1 MRVLLVF
8 HGWLPRDD
16 RPVSGGALRAHYHR
30 EALLRAGHEVL
41 LVTRAQDRLPGGPP
55 TFDGPAALRRYA
67 EAVRP
72 DRILCVQAEEAPALQ
87 GVAPL
92 CVDLYAPRL
101 LEAAWEPSQSEEA
114 ARTLRAVA
122 AADFHLFSNPRQRWF
137 YLGLM
142 ALAGVDL
149 RADSGAVVP
158 LVAPSGPR
166 RRRPKEPLFV
176 MGGVSWPWQDPAAAL
191 AATAA
196 HLERRGRGQVVV
208 FGGRPAVGETAV
220 VDLPGLVPPGPRLR
234 YAPAMPYAELLKI
247 YARATAALDVMAPN
261 AEREVALAFR
271 HMDYLGCGLPVIT
284 GRAHALAPAVEA
296 AGAGW
301 LVADDL
307 SDLTRALDA
316 SLDDAEDVAAR
327 SRAARGLA
335 RSAFSLDGERPLLEW
350 VTDGRER
357 QRRPAPLPEAAE
369 LAAALAS
376 ERARREAAAAALAR
390 SVDEV
395 REKRDELLGKDR
407 QINQLVGSVARLS
420 GAVDEIAGARSE
432 AVDALRA
439 ELADLRD
446 HLGKKST
453 ELAELSGEL
462 RRVHDQSGR
471 HKSDADRLQH
481 ELEAARAELARL
493 RERRLPWL
501 NR

>member
-30 EALLRAGHEVL
+30 EALLAAGHEVL

-55 TFDGPAALRRYA
+55 TFDSPSALRRYA

-92 CVDLYAPRL
+92 CVDLFAPRL
-101 LEAAWEPSQSEEA
+101 LEAAWEATQSEEA
-114 ARTLRAVA
+114 VRTLRAVA

-149 RADSGAVVP
+149 RSDSGAVVP
-158 LVAPSGPR
+158 LVAPAGPR
-166 RRRPKEPLFV
+166 RRRPAEPLLV

-191 AATAA
+191 ATTAE
-196 HLERRGRGQVVV
+196 HLERRGRGRVVV
-208 FGGRPAVGETAV
+208 YGGRPAVGETAV
-220 VDLPGLVPPGPRLR
+220 VDLPAQVPAGPRLS
-234 YAPAMPYAELLKI
+234 YAPSMPYAELLKT

-271 HMDYLGCGLPVIT
+271 HMDYLGCGLPIIT
-284 GRAHALAPAVEA
+284 GRAHALAPALQA

-307 SDLTRALDA
+307 SDLPAALDA
-316 SLDDAEDVAAR
+316 VLDDPDAVTAR
-327 SRAARGLA
+327 GRAARGLA
-335 RSAFSLDGERPLLEW
+335 RSAFSLAGERPLLDW
-350 VTDGRER
+350 IER
-357 QRRPAPLPEAAE
+357 GGERRRHPAPLPQ
-369 LAAALAS
+369 AAALAAGLA
-376 ERARREAAAAALAR
+376 EARAQGVAAAAALERAAA
-390 SVDEV
+390 EV
-395 REKRDELLGKDR
+395 QEKREELAARDA
-407 QINQLVGSVARLS
+407 QINQLIGGISRLS

-471 HKSDADRLQH
+471 HKSDADRLAH
-481 ELEAARAELARL
+481 ELEAARAELSRL
-493 RERRLPWL
+493 RERRLPWS
-501 NR
+501 R